1 MSKNKLF
8 GEKMAKE
15 SRQVFDAAKLMEPA
29 MTNAAT
35 NLFGIALDELGS
47 VLARMDESRI
57 DAACAML
64 AGANKIVVFGCGR
77 EALQVKGFA
86 MRLHHLG
93 LPVSVVGDMT
103 TPPLGAGD
111 VFLVSSGPGETSTV
125 LTLMQVARKAGAT
138 VLLLTAQG
146 ESSAARLADVTLLIP
161 AQTMADDQGPEKTSV
176 LPMGSVFEG
185 ALFVLFEVM
194 VLKLKTITGMS
205 SEAMRARHT
214 NME

>member
-1 MSKNKLF
+1 MTHAGTDLF
-8 GEKMAKE
+8 K
-15 SRQVFDAAKLMEPA
+15 
-29 MTNAAT
+29 
-35 NLFGIALDELGS
+35 IALNELGG
-47 VLARMDESRI
+47 VLERVDESRI

-64 AGANKIVVFGCGR
+64 ADAQKIAVHGCGR

-86 MRLHHLG
+86 MRLYHLG
-93 LPVSVVGDMT
+93 LPVSVVGDMS
-103 TPPLGAGD
+103 TPPLAAGD

-125 LTLMQVARKAGAT
+125 LTLMRVAREAGAT
-138 VLLLTAQG
+138 VLLLTAQTG
-146 ESSAARLADVTLLIP
+146 SSAATLADFTLLIP

-185 ALFVLFEVM
+185 ALFLLFEVM
-194 VLKLKTITGMS
+194 VLKLRTITGMS